1 MGFEL
6 FNAVTPFGSL
16 RRPDL
21 NFDTL
26 MVEPVADCRERVPG
40 SAPQRTLEKRLV
52 AR

>member
-6 FNAVTPFGSL
+6 PLAVAPGVGLS
-16 RRPDL
+16 RPDL

-26 MVEPVADCRERVPG
+26 MVEPVADCREPAPG

-52 AR
+52 AN